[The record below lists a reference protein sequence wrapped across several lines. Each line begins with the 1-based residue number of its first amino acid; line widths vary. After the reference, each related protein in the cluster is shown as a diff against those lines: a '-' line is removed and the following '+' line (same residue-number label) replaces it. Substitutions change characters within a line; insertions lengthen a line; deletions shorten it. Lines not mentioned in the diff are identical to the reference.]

1 MKELKILKSKH
12 FVTLQNILIVK
23 DSLANKGMTSF
34 DKIFQQSTTTLYQ
47 NTRLTSTLKLRKPS
61 FK

>member
-47 NTRLTSTLKLRKPS
+47 NTRLTSTLKLRKRS